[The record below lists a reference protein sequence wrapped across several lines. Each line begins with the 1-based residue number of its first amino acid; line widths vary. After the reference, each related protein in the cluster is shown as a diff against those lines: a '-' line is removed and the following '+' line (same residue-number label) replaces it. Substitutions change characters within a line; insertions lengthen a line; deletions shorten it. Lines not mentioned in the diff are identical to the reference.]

1 MMAGVPRSSP
11 PPLPP
16 PPRGLIGNLGLL
28 SYALMQLAGQA
39 VDVTVITPCAE
50 LISTSV
56 MNPNVNSNTLNGS
69 SDKAHHIPV
78 NGDDSMKKTRRHQ
91 SRKAA
96 LEASMLRKL
105 GVREPMDEVEETLEL
120 PTDMTG
126 VRGTANNEL
135 LSRAFESFDE
145 GQEHEDQVARDDNG
159 EEDGEQWHVEQT
171 HPTLRR
177 RHHRQRRRLDDVVA
191 TYETKLS
198 LLRKQL
204 HAMNAEREASKND
217 LKKWEEYG
225 QKSQASYKNLASK
238 HATLL
243 RANETLTTDLRT
255 AKQSIVALE
264 ATVTRAHADTATVQF
279 LNTNDMNALE
289 SDLANPAMVISAL
302 KKANRFRMLQ
312 YEKVVQKL
320 HVAKEQVNRLTEVAM
335 QGGDA
340 ASPRRKKAHKRPHT
354 AGPLPAFDVRQSSML
369 ASFHDVMPAAPGA
382 SNAQTVVTQGRQLH
396 WMHREDLKPREIA
409 HPISSRLVLHP
420 RDMHK
425 ENHSLHDRSTKPKK
439 AAPAHTN
446 PITN

>member
-56 MNPNVNSNTLNGS
+56 MNPNVWSERIWDTLKSFAPQRARDISRLLSVAIAKSLPVFTTESSVAWTDTTTRLQSHAFDVLSTPEGHAAIQDTVAAVIKTTQALGTPEVKAATSQATSAIKSYVQMLATPEGQVMLDDVHNWVSHSLDVASSAESSIFLFEVATHLCHVFDSHKVDDGPPLTVSSTTDVSSIPTINSNTLNGS
-69 SDKAHHIPV
+69 SDKAHYIPV

-159 EEDGEQWHVEQT
+159 EREQWHVEQT

-177 RHHRQRRRLDDVVA
+177 RHHRQRLHQALRNSPKVHARPRALSKQYRHLQLSRDEGTALQTMTPMDRYAIKVLSMVVVVFVA
-191 TYETKLS
+191 VV
-198 LLRKQL
+198 LLIVL
-204 HAMNAEREASKND
+204 
-217 LKKWEEYG
+217 
-225 QKSQASYKNLASK
+225 LALYRV
-238 HATLL
+238 LL
-243 RANETLTTDLRT
+243 
-255 AKQSIVALE
+255 V
-264 ATVTRAHADTATVQF
+264 
-279 LNTNDMNALE
+279 
-289 SDLANPAMVISAL
+289 
-302 KKANRFRMLQ
+302 
-312 YEKVVQKL
+312 
-320 HVAKEQVNRLTEVAM
+320 
-335 QGGDA
+335 
-340 ASPRRKKAHKRPHT
+340 
-354 AGPLPAFDVRQSSML
+354 
-369 ASFHDVMPAAPGA
+369 
-382 SNAQTVVTQGRQLH
+382 
-396 WMHREDLKPREIA
+396 
-409 HPISSRLVLHP
+409 
-420 RDMHK
+420 
-425 ENHSLHDRSTKPKK
+425 
-439 AAPAHTN
+439 
-446 PITN
+446 

>member
-177 RHHRQRRRLDDVVA
+177 RHHRQRLHQALRNSPKVHARPRALSKQYRHLQRSRDEGTALQTMTPMDRYAIKVLSMVVVVFVA
-191 TYETKLS
+191 VV
-198 LLRKQL
+198 LLIVL
-204 HAMNAEREASKND
+204 
-217 LKKWEEYG
+217 
-225 QKSQASYKNLASK
+225 LALYRV
-238 HATLL
+238 LL
-243 RANETLTTDLRT
+243 
-255 AKQSIVALE
+255 V
-264 ATVTRAHADTATVQF
+264 
-279 LNTNDMNALE
+279 
-289 SDLANPAMVISAL
+289 
-302 KKANRFRMLQ
+302 
-312 YEKVVQKL
+312 
-320 HVAKEQVNRLTEVAM
+320 
-335 QGGDA
+335 
-340 ASPRRKKAHKRPHT
+340 
-354 AGPLPAFDVRQSSML
+354 
-369 ASFHDVMPAAPGA
+369 
-382 SNAQTVVTQGRQLH
+382 
-396 WMHREDLKPREIA
+396 
-409 HPISSRLVLHP
+409 
-420 RDMHK
+420 
-425 ENHSLHDRSTKPKK
+425 
-439 AAPAHTN
+439 
-446 PITN
+446 